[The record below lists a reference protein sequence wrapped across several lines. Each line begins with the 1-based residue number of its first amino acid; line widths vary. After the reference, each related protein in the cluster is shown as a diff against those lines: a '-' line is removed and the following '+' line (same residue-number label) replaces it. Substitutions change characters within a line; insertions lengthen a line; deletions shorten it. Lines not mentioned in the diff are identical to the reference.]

1 MKVENLTV
9 TSIND
14 LVRYSEGSIVELPS
28 FGEGQ
33 RFVAKLK
40 RPSMLMLAKT
50 GKIPNELLYSATSL
64 FSGNSKELNDNVHML
79 EEVYDISRIICEAS
93 LIEPTLAEIESAGL
107 SLTDEQIMA
116 IFNYAQQGVKA
127 LKDFRT
133 E

>member
-40 RPSMLMLAKT
+40 RPSMLMLAKS

-93 LIEPTLAEIESAGL
+93 LVEPTLEEIESAGL